1 MLASVASM
9 AEASLV
15 VPLDVDILDLKNP
28 AFGALG
34 ALDVLEVRRIVEA
47 FPDQTISATVGDLPM
62 NPDLITAKVDAMAG
76 TGVDFVKIGFF
87 ETGEWLPVLNAL
99 KPISDRG
106 VRLVAVL
113 FGDQSISLD
122 ALPAF
127 RASGFHGVMVDT
139 ADKSR
144 GGLLDCRDPEWLR
157 QFVILGQ
164 SLGLLTGL
172 AGSLT
177 LRDIPILKALGAD
190 YLGFRGALCQ
200 RDRTSG
206 LDLSSVMR
214 VRDAMSDPAC
224 P

>member
-1 MLASVASM
+1 M

-15 VPLDVDILDLKNP
+15 VPLGVDILDLKNP

-34 ALDVLEVRRIVEA
+34 ALDVLDVRRIVEA
-47 FPDQTISATVGDLPM
+47 FPDQTISATIGDLPM
-62 NPDLITAKVDAMAG
+62 TPDLITDKVDAMAR

-87 ETGEWLPVLNAL
+87 ETGDWLPVLNAL
-99 KPISDRG
+99 KPTSDRG

-113 FGDQSISLD
+113 FGDQNISLD

-144 GGLLDCRDPEWLR
+144 GGLLDCRDPRWLS
-157 QFVILGQ
+157 QFVTLGQ

-177 LRDIPILKALGAD
+177 LMDIPILKALGAD

-206 LDLSSVMR
+206 LDLSSAMR
-214 VRDAMSDPAC
+214 VRDAMSGPAC